1 MTESSNKISTVQVWF
16 GALRVHQWPKN
27 LLIFIPLLAAHE
39 VTNLDLAIKT
49 VAAFAIFCLLAS
61 AVYILN
67 DIKDVYEDK
76 LHPTKGNR
84 PIASGNLSIH
94 AGYISAAIL
103 IGISIGAAYSLLGL
117 AFFLVTLSY
126 LLITTIYT
134 YLLRRYWILDVV
146 TLALLYT
153 IRIIAGGVSTG
164 LELTFWILAF
174 SMFIFF
180 SLAMVKRFAE
190 LRHMSEQGLD
200 NSIYGRGYIKEDM
213 GMIASMGSASGYIAV
228 AVMALYIND
237 LSASVLYK
245 WPQVIWLSCPVMLYW
260 ITRIWMLA
268 SRGLITND
276 PLVFALKDKGSLIV
290 GIFVLV
296 IFWVAT

>member
-1 MTESSNKISTVQVWF
+1 MSDSSNKISTVRVWS

-39 VTNLDLAIKT
+39 VTNLDLVIKA
-49 VAAFAIFCLLAS
+49 VAAFTIFCFLAS

-67 DIKDVYEDK
+67 DIKDVNEDK
-76 LHPTKGNR
+76 LHPSKRNR
-84 PIASGNLSIH
+84 PIASGNLSIQ
-94 AGYISAAIL
+94 AGFSGALIL
-103 IGISIGAAYSLLGL
+103 IGISIGAAFGLLGL
-117 AFFLVTLSY
+117 EFFLVTISY
-126 LLITTIYT
+126 LLITTLYT

-153 IRIIAGGVSTG
+153 IRIIAGGVATS

-190 LRHMSEQGLD
+190 LRQMSEQGLD
-200 NSIYGRGYIKEDM
+200 NSIYGRGYIMEDTN
-213 GMIASMGSASGYIAV
+213 MIASMGSASGYIAV
-228 AVMALYIND
+228 AVLALYIND
-237 LSASVLYK
+237 LSASELYR
-245 WPQVIWLSCPVMLYW
+245 WPQLIWLACPVMLYW

-268 SRGLITND
+268 NRGLITND

-290 GIFVLV
+290 GTFVLV
-296 IFWVAT
+296 IFWMAT